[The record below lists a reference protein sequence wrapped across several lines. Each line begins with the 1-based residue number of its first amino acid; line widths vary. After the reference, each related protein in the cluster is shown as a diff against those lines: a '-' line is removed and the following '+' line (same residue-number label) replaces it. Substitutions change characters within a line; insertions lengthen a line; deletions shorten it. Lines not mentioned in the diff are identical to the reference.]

1 MIPST
6 QLHQR
11 RRSQSWH
18 VAVIIMLFILVVQNR
33 SKEFDD
39 KKIIKLEQA
48 NTRGIK
54 QDKTVLDN

>member
-1 MIPST
+1 
-6 QLHQR
+6 
-11 RRSQSWH
+11 
-18 VAVIIMLFILVVQNR
+18 MLFILVVQNR

-54 QDKTVLDN
+54 QDKTDPTYTSNKSRPVPVSSNKK